1 MSGINAA
8 TQAKKRWNKEHYTQV
23 KVHVAPETASAF
35 KLKCQAAGVSMASVI
50 SQCMAEYGEAAVK
63 RRHPQTED
71 ASTRKK
77 RRQIL
82 SRATQLLEFVRDG
95 EEVLKENMPENLQ
108 GSVNYETAEEIVSKL
123 DEIIDQLNGIY

>member
-23 KVHVAPETASAF
+23 KIHVAPETASAF

-50 SQCMAEYGEAAVK
+50 SQYMAEYSETAVK
-63 RRHPQTED
+63 RPQAQTED

-82 SRATQLLEFVRDG
+82 SRATRLLEFARDG
-95 EEVLKENMPENLQ
+95 EEGLKDNMPENLQ

-123 DEIIDQLNGIY
+123 DEAIDLLNDIY